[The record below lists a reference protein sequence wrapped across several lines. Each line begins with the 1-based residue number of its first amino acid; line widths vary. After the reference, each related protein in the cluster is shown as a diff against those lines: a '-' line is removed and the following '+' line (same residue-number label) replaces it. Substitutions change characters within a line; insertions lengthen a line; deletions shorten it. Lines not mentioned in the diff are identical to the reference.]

1 MNPVRSALRNRS
13 VVLVLTGF
21 AVLLGVLSLFTMPRR
36 EDPKI
41 TIRTGLVLARY
52 PGASAQQ
59 VEEQVTRKI
68 EARLFRH
75 EEVRKLK
82 TFSTSRDGAVVVNV
96 ELEEWV
102 KDPDRFWAML
112 RHDMNELRAIELPQ
126 SVQGP
131 IVNSSFGDVVAMLLS
146 VSGPHYGSAE
156 LRDYLDQ
163 IDDAIRTIPEV
174 SRINRI
180 GEQREELRVSTTNAR
195 LAGFGIT
202 PMQVARA
209 IRSRTAVVD
218 AGTIDA
224 GDAGRVPI
232 AANNLVGSEQALTQ
246 LLVASSRDGRPVHL
260 GDFATVDRRYAD
272 PDFAVHVDGQS
283 TVLLAI
289 EMQEGHN
296 IVKFG
301 DEVRQKL
308 AEVRKTLPPDLVIQP
323 VADQPQHVQRRMIE
337 FGREFLITLAAV
349 ILVTA
354 LLLPLRVAAIA
365 AVAIPITVAI
375 TTGILNAVGIELH
388 QVTFAGLVVALGIV
402 VDDAIVVVDNYV
414 EKLDRGM
421 SRLEAAWRSPTEL
434 AVPVLAA
441 TLTIVASF
449 MPLAYLPGAPGEFIR
464 AMSYTVAIALM
475 VSFAVAM
482 LLTPMLALA
491 LVKTGL
497 HQRKESD
504 PSLVARDDARGPAR
518 DDARGPARDD
528 ARGPARDDARRRRT
542 PLDVM
547 QSIYE
552 RAMGVAMPRKRLTM
566 IGAVV
571 AFASGLA
578 LMSAVPYRFFPMNER
593 DQLIVD
599 LWMPAGTRFAGT
611 DEALQRLADSVRR
624 ETGVRSVAAFTGGGA
639 PRFYYNHNPEPPT
652 PNFGELLINTASPEA
667 TEAIVHRLSK
677 HANQIVPEGWVYV
690 KPLQQGPV
698 FAAPNEVR
706 LVSDNGDLL
715 RTYGDSVARIFEKTP
730 GSAYVHTDWRDEE
743 LALGL
748 HVRSEVA
755 TRLGLADADIA
766 AQLSGAFAG
775 APISTFWEGKRD
787 LDVTFRLDGAERS
800 GVDDVGATTLISP
813 TTGAR
818 IPLRAVADAAPE
830 FRASRIVRRNGART
844 LTVRSFAAPDI
855 LPSVVLKAATPKLEA
870 LKLPAGMRMEF
881 GGEKEGSAEVQGA
894 VNVALLASLIG
905 VFLILLFQFR
915 NVRNPLV
922 IMTSIPLA
930 VVGAAL
936 GLVITGN
943 PFTYTANLG
952 LNALTGVVVRNAIIL
967 VDYANELRRGGVD
980 IETAALLAGRRRLR
994 PIFLTTMAAALG
1006 VTPMI
1011 LSRSPLWSPMASVIA
1026 VGLVVSMI
1034 FTLVL
1039 VPVLYVVVE
1048 RRHERRAARHQQA
1061 GSEIVVPSQPVRPA
1075 GVAAMSPAVT
1085 TAVLVLALS
1094 FGASPLSAQTVRLTI
1109 DDAVALAMKQGYSA
1123 TIANARLASAD
1134 AHERGAAS
1142 DLLPQLSVTG
1152 NHIRSTGRTTIVIPQ
1167 GALGNET
1174 SGSPLPANDRRFDQG
1189 AAALTY
1195 AQVSITQPVTQ
1206 LWRIRQAQ
1214 GLASAQTKSAVAERS
1229 RTDADVR
1236 FAIERLYAAVLI
1248 AQAKECAA
1256 QLTMK
1261 AAQHQSGDA
1270 EQAVASGNEVSARAL
1285 GAKASAL
1292 DAELALTT
1300 ASDSAADAESELR
1313 SALALPRGMHIELVA
1328 PDTKTQ
1334 PLSTLD
1340 VYVAKALS
1348 ASPEVAI
1355 ASATVEQAHRASALA
1370 RADFI
1375 PDIGVGVTYTML
1387 DGVSFLPR
1395 HAVGLSIQGS
1405 WTVWDWGKR
1414 SSLSR
1419 DRAMQESIATTGLAL
1434 ARDRVSVEV
1443 ERAYRFAQRAERT
1456 ADVAR
1461 AAADARRAALAI
1473 MRDRC
1478 DRGLTTSSALDA
1490 AEAELAESE
1499 ARVLAAE
1506 MQIRVARAELNRA
1519 IGQTM

>member
-13 VVLVLTGF
+13 VVIVLTAF
-21 AVLLGVLSLFTMPRR
+21 AVLLGVASLFTMPRR

-68 EARLFRH
+68 EERLFRH

-96 ELEEWV
+96 ELQESV

-112 RHDMNELRAIELPQ
+112 RHDMNELHATDLPQ
-126 SVQGP
+126 GVQGP
-131 IVNSSFGDVVAMLLS
+131 IVNSSFGDVVAMLLA
-146 VSGPHYGSAE
+146 VRGPGYGPRE
-156 LRDYLDQ
+156 LREYLDR

-195 LAGFGIT
+195 LAGFGVT
-202 PMQVARA
+202 PMQVAGA
-209 IRSRTAVVD
+209 IHARTAVVD
-218 AGTIDA
+218 AGSIDA
-224 GDAGRVPI
+224 GDASRVPI
-232 AANNLVGSEQALTQ
+232 AANNLVQSEDALSH
-246 LLVASSRDGRPVHL
+246 LLVGASRDGRPVHL
-260 GDFATVDRRYAD
+260 GDFATVERRYRD
-272 PDFAVHVDGQS
+272 PDFMVRVDGDN
-283 TVLLAI
+283 TVLLAV

-301 DEVRQKL
+301 DDVRAKL
-308 AEVRKTLPPDLVIQP
+308 AQLRTTLPQDLSIEAI
-323 VADQPQHVQRRMIE
+323 ADQPEHVQHRMIE

-349 ILVTA
+349 ILVTV

-375 TTGILNAVGIELH
+375 TIAILNAVGIELH

-414 EKLDRGM
+414 EKLDHGM
-421 SRLEAAWRSPTEL
+421 SPLEAAWRSPTEL

-464 AMSYTVAIALM
+464 AMSFTVAIALM
-475 VSFAVAM
+475 VSFAIAM
-482 LLTPMLALA
+482 LLTPLFAVT

-497 HQRKESD
+497 HV
-504 PSLVARDDARGPAR
+504 PSPTPRT
-518 DDARGPARDD
+518 
-528 ARGPARDDARRRRT
+528 RRT

-552 RAMGVAMPRKRLTM
+552 RAMSVAMPRKRLSM
-566 IGAVV
+566 IAAVV
-571 AFASGLA
+571 AFVAGLG
-578 LMSAVPYRFFPMNER
+578 LMATVPYRFFPMNER

-599 LWMPAGTRFAGT
+599 LWMPAGTRLAGT
-611 DEALQRLADSVRR
+611 DDALRRLQDAVRR
-624 ETGVRSVAAFTGGGA
+624 EPGVRSVAAFTGGGA

-667 TEAIVHRLSK
+667 TTALVHRLHAS
-677 HANQIVPEGWVYV
+677 ANQFAPEGWVYV

-698 FAAPNEVR
+698 FAAPNEIR
-706 LVSDNGDLL
+706 LVGDDAAQLQA
-715 RTYGDSVARIFEKTP
+715 YGDSVARIFENTA

-748 HVRSEVA
+748 HVRPEIA
-755 TRLGLADADIA
+755 TRLGLSDADIA
-766 AQLSGAFAG
+766 SQVAGSFAG
-775 APISTFWEGKRD
+775 APIGTFWEGKRD

-800 GVDDVGATTLISP
+800 GVDDVSAAMLVSP

-818 IPLRAVADAAPE
+818 VPLREVADVAPE
-830 FRASRIVRRNGART
+830 FRPSRIVRRNGLRT
-844 LTVRSFAAPDI
+844 LTVLSFAAPDI
-855 LPSVVLKAATPKLEA
+855 LPSVVLKAAAPKLAA
-870 LKLPAGMRMEF
+870 LNLPAGMRMEY

-894 VNVALLASLIG
+894 VNIALAASLVG

-915 NVRNPLV
+915 TVRHPLV

-967 VDYANELRRGGVD
+967 VDYANELRRGGMD

-1006 VTPMI
+1006 MTPMI

-1026 VGLVVSMI
+1026 VGLVVSMV

-1039 VPVLYVVVE
+1039 VPVLYVAVE
-1048 RRHERRAARHQQA
+1048 RREERRAARREHA
-1061 GSEIVVPSQPVRPA
+1061 TVESSSTAMIPTGI
-1075 GVAAMSPAVT
+1075 AAMTAAPTRALIVAIVGLSLGVSSHRLAAQGPA
-1085 TAVLVLALS
+1085 S
-1094 FGASPLSAQTVRLTI
+1094 VRLTI
-1109 DDAVALAMKQGYSA
+1109 DEASALALKQGYAASLARTRVTSA
-1123 TIANARLASAD
+1123 EASQ
-1134 AHERGAAS
+1134 RGAAS
-1142 DLLPQLSVTG
+1142 DLLPQLAVTG
-1152 NHIRSTGRTTIVIPQ
+1152 NHLRSSGRTTIVVPQ
-1167 GALGNET
+1167 GALGNES
-1174 SGSPLPANDRRFDQG
+1174 SGAPLPAADRRFDQG

-1195 AQVSITQPVTQ
+1195 TQVSITQPVTQ
-1206 LWRIRQAQ
+1206 LWRIRQARELAAAQ
-1214 GLASAQTKSAVAERS
+1214 TAGASADRARVEGDAKLAV
-1229 RTDADVR
+1229 
-1236 FAIERLYAAVLI
+1236 ERLYALVLI
-1248 AQAKECAA
+1248 TRARERAAEAAVAALQRDSVDARQAVTAGIDLPARQLGASASLLEA
-1256 QLTMK
+1256 QL
-1261 AAQHQSGDA
+1261 
-1270 EQAVASGNEVSARAL
+1270 ARA
-1285 GAKASAL
+1285 AAA
-1292 DAELALTT
+1292 
-1300 ASDSAADAESELR
+1300 DSASDAESELR
-1313 SALALPRGMHIELVA
+1313 SALALPVGTRLELVA
-1328 PDTKTQ
+1328 PDVQ
-1334 PLSTLD
+1334 IAPLSTLD
-1340 VYVAKALS
+1340 DYVAEALA
-1348 ASPEVAI
+1348 ASPDVA
-1355 ASATVEQAHRASALA
+1355 AARAAVEQSQRAIGLA

-1375 PDIGVGVTYTML
+1375 PDIGVGVTYTSV

-1395 HAVGLSIQGS
+1395 HAVGLAVQGS
-1405 WTVWDWGKR
+1405 WTVLDWGKR
-1414 SSLSR
+1414 SSQVSARLAQH
-1419 DRAMQESIATTGLAL
+1419 DAAVIALAQ
-1434 ARDRVSVEV
+1434 ARDRVAVEV
-1443 ERAYRFAQRAERT
+1443 ERAYRA
-1456 ADVAR
+1456 VV
-1461 AAADARRAALAI
+1461 RAALAVQAA
-1473 MRDRC
+1473 RAGVDARCAALSVAQDRSG
-1478 DRGLTTSSALDA
+1478 RGLTGAGTLAT
-1490 AEAELAESE
+1490 AEAALAEQQ
-1499 ARVLAAE
+1499 ARALAAE
-1506 MQIRVARAELNRA
+1506 LQVRIAQASLTRARGR
-1519 IGQTM
+1519 

>member
-1 MNPVRSALRNRS
+1 MNPIRSALRNRS

-21 AVLLGVLSLFTMPRR
+21 AVLLGVASLFTMPRR

-59 VEEQVTRKI
+59 VEDQVTSKI

-75 EEVRKLK
+75 QEVRKLK

-112 RHDMNELRAIELPQ
+112 RHDMNELRATELPQ
-126 SVQGP
+126 TVQGP
-131 IVNSSFGDVVAMLLS
+131 IVNSNFGDVVAMLLA
-146 VSGPHYGSAE
+146 VRGPHYGPRE
-156 LRDYLDQ
+156 LREYLDR

-174 SRINRI
+174 SRINRL

-202 PMQVARA
+202 PMQVAGA

-224 GDAGRVPI
+224 GNSGRVPI
-232 AANNLVGSEQALTQ
+232 AANNLLSSEDALSR
-246 LLVASSRDGRPVHL
+246 LLVGSSRDGRPVYL
-260 GDFATVDRRYAD
+260 ADFATVERRYTD
-272 PDFAVHVDGQS
+272 PQFVVRVDGES
-283 TVLLAI
+283 TVLLAV

-301 DEVRQKL
+301 DEVRAKL
-308 AEVRKTLPPDLVIQP
+308 AELRATLPPDLVIQP
-323 VADQPQHVQRRMIE
+323 IADQPEHVQHRMIE

-349 ILVTA
+349 ILVTV

-375 TTGILNAVGIELH
+375 TAAILNAVGIELH

-414 EKLDRGM
+414 EKLDHGM

-464 AMSYTVAIALM
+464 AMSYTVAIALL
-475 VSFAVAM
+475 VSFAIAM
-482 LLTPMLALA
+482 LLTPMLAA
-491 LVKTGL
+491 TLVKTGL
-497 HQRKESD
+497 HS
-504 PSLVARDDARGPAR
+504 ADASSTKRT
-518 DDARGPARDD
+518 
-528 ARGPARDDARRRRT
+528 RRT

-547 QSIYE
+547 QSVYE
-552 RAMGVAMPRKRLTM
+552 RVMGVAMPRKRLTM

-571 AFASGLA
+571 AFVAGLA
-578 LMSAVPYRFFPMNER
+578 LMSAVAYRFFPMNER

-599 LWMPAGTRFAGT
+599 LWMPAGTRLDGT
-611 DEALQRLADSVRR
+611 DDVLRRLENAVRK
-624 ETGVRSVAAFTGGGA
+624 ESGVRSVAAFAGGGA

-667 TEAIVHRLSK
+667 TTELVRRLTAK
-677 HANQIVPEGWVYV
+677 ADQIVPEGWVYV

-698 FAAPNEVR
+698 FAAPNEIR
-706 LVSDNGDLL
+706 LVGDDAQLL
-715 RTYGDSVARIFEKTP
+715 RTYGDSVARIFEHTP

-748 HVRSEVA
+748 HVRPEVA
-755 TRLGLADADIA
+755 TRLGLSDADIA
-766 AQLSGAFAG
+766 TQLSGAFAG

-800 GVDDVGATTLISP
+800 GVDDVAGTTLVSP

-818 IPLRAVADAAPE
+818 VPLREVANVAPE
-830 FRASRIVRRNGART
+830 FRASRIVRRNGVRT
-844 LTVRSFAAPDI
+844 LTVRSFAAQDI
-855 LPSVVLKAATPKLEA
+855 LPSVVLKAATPKLAA

-894 VNVALLASLIG
+894 VNIALLASLVG

-915 NVRNPLV
+915 NVRHPLV

-930 VVGAAL
+930 VVGAAI
-936 GLVITGN
+936 GLVITAN

-967 VDYANELRRGGVD
+967 VDYANDLRRGGVD

-1048 RRHERRAARHQQA
+1048 RRQERRATRRERHELDA
-1061 GSEIVVPSQPVRPA
+1061 DVSLPISPKVPSTI
-1075 GVAAMSPAVT
+1075 AAMSPALGI
-1085 TAVLVLALS
+1085 AILAL
-1094 FGASPLSAQTVRLTI
+1094 ALAIPARRADAQRDSSHVRLTI
-1109 DDAVALAMKQGYSA
+1109 DDAVARAMKNGYA
-1123 TIANARLASAD
+1123 TTLANARLASAQ
-1134 AHERGAAS
+1134 AHERGAAA
-1142 DLLPQLSVTG
+1142 DLLPQVSVSG
-1152 NHIRSTGRTTIVIPQ
+1152 NHVRSTGRTTIVVPQ
-1167 GALGNET
+1167 GALGNES
-1174 SGSPLPANDRRFDQG
+1174 SGAPLPAVDRRFDQG
-1189 AAALTY
+1189 SAALTY
-1195 AQVSITQPVTQ
+1195 TQLSVTQPVTQ

-1214 GLASAQTKSAVAERS
+1214 RLASAQRMTAAAERA
-1229 RTDADVR
+1229 RVDADVR
-1236 FAIERLYAAVLI
+1236 LAIERLYASVLI
-1248 AQAKECAA
+1248 ARTRERAA
-1256 QLTMK
+1256 ELAMVASRRQNVDM
-1261 AAQHQSGDA
+1261 Q
-1270 EQAVASGNEVSARAL
+1270 QAVASGIEVSARGL
-1285 GAKASAL
+1285 GATAAAL
-1292 DAELALTT
+1292 DAELALSAAT
-1300 ASDSAADAESELR
+1300 DSAADAESELR
-1313 SALALPRGMHIELVA
+1313 SALALPPATQLELVVPEA
-1328 PDTKTQ
+1328 QRET
-1334 PLSTLD
+1334 LSSLD
-1340 VYVAKALS
+1340 VYVAKALA
-1348 ASPEVAI
+1348 ASPEVA
-1355 ASATVEQAHRASALA
+1355 AARAGVEQAHHASALA
-1370 RADFI
+1370 RADYI
-1375 PDIGVGVTYTML
+1375 PDVGVGVTYTML

-1405 WTVWDWGKR
+1405 WTVLDWGKR
-1414 SSLSR
+1414 GSLSR
-1419 DRAMQESIATTGLAL
+1419 ERAAQADAAAIGLAQ
-1434 ARDRVSVEV
+1434 ARDRVVVEV
-1443 ERAYRFAQRAERT
+1443 ERAYRAVVRAERG
-1456 ADVAR
+1456 AEVAR
-1461 AAADARRAALAI
+1461 AALDARRALVKLT
-1473 MRDRC
+1473 RDRNT
-1478 DRGLTTSSALDA
+1478 RGLAAATALSAD
-1490 AEAELAESE
+1490 EAELGQSE
-1499 ARVLAAE
+1499 VQALAAE
-1506 MQIRVARAELNRA
+1506 LQIRLARAGLTRVT
-1519 IGQTM
+1519 GGYQ

>member
-1 MNPVRSALRNRS
+1 MNPIRSALKNRS

-21 AVLLGVLSLFTMPRR
+21 AVLLGIGALFTMPRR

-68 EARLFRH
+68 EERLFRH
-75 EEVRKLK
+75 QEVRKLK
-82 TFSTSRDGAVVVNV
+82 TFSTSRDGVAVVNV

-112 RHDMNELRAIELPQ
+112 RHDMNELHATALPQ
-126 SVQGP
+126 AVQGP
-131 IVNSSFGDVVAMLLS
+131 IVNSNFGDVVAMLLA
-146 VSGPHYGSAE
+146 VRGPHYGPRE

-202 PMQVARA
+202 PLQVAGA
-209 IRSRTAVVD
+209 IRSRTALVD

-232 AANNLVGSEQALTQ
+232 AANNLLSSEDALSR
-246 LLVASSRDGRPVHL
+246 LLVGASRDGRPVRV

-272 PDFAVHVDGQS
+272 PDFVARVDGEN

-301 DEVRQKL
+301 DKVREKL
-308 AEVRKTLPPDLVIQP
+308 AQLRATLPPDLVIQP
-323 VADQPQHVQRRMIE
+323 IADQPEHVQHRMIE

-349 ILVTA
+349 ILVTM

-375 TTGILNAVGIELH
+375 TVAILNAVGIELH

-414 EKLDRGM
+414 EKLDHGM

-449 MPLAYLPGAPGEFIR
+449 LPLAYLPGAPGEFIR
-464 AMSYTVAIALM
+464 AMSFTVAIALM

-482 LLTPMLALA
+482 LLTPLLALT

-497 HQRKESD
+497 HM
-504 PSLVARDDARGPAR
+504 PA
-518 DDARGPARDD
+518 AAVGAP
-528 ARGPARDDARRRRT
+528 RRRS
-542 PLDVM
+542 PLDLM
-547 QSIYE
+547 QSAYE
-552 RAMGVAMPRKRLTM
+552 RVMNMAMPRKRLTM
-566 IGAVV
+566 IGAVGAFV
-571 AFASGLA
+571 AGLA

-599 LWMPAGTRFAGT
+599 LWMPAGTRIAGT
-611 DEALQRLADSVRR
+611 DEALRRVESAIRR
-624 ETGVRSVAAFTGGGA
+624 EPGVRSVAAFVGGGA

-652 PNFGELLINTASPEA
+652 PNFGELLINTTSAEA
-667 TEAIVHRLSK
+667 TTELVHRLYGRIDK
-677 HANQIVPEGWVYV
+677 VAPEGWVYV

-698 FAAPNEVR
+698 FAAPNEIR
-706 LVSDNGDLL
+706 LVGDDAKLL
-715 RTYGDSVARIFEKTP
+715 RTYGDSVARIFERTP

-748 HVRSEVA
+748 HVRAEAA
-755 TRLGLADADIA
+755 TRLGFTDADVA
-766 AQLSGAFAG
+766 TQLAGAFAG

-787 LDVTFRLDGAERS
+787 LDVTFRLDDAERS
-800 GVDDVGATTLISP
+800 GMDDVAATTLVSP

-818 IPLRAVADAAPE
+818 IPLREVADVAPE
-830 FRASRIVRRNGART
+830 FRPSRIVRRDGVRT

-855 LPSVVLKAATPKLEA
+855 LPSVVLKAAAPKLAA
-870 LKLPAGMRMEF
+870 LKLPPGMRLEF

-894 VNVALLASLIG
+894 VNIALLASLVG

-915 NVRNPLV
+915 TVRHPLV

-936 GLVITGN
+936 GLVITAN

-967 VDYANELRRGGVD
+967 VDYANELRRNGVD

-1048 RRHERRAARHQQA
+1048 RRQEQREARRAARRQHDELDAVMLPGATQR
-1061 GSEIVVPSQPVRPA
+1061 PS
-1075 GVAAMSPAVT
+1075 GIAAMVPAAG
-1085 TAVLVLALS
+1085 TALVLAA
-1094 FGASPLSAQTVRLTI
+1094 FGLAMTIPPRVATAQATSATATTTPSVRLTV
-1109 DDAVALAMKQGYSA
+1109 DDAVALALKQGYA
-1123 TIANARLASAD
+1123 TRLANARVASAES
-1134 AHERGAAS
+1134 HERGATA
-1142 DLLPQLSVTG
+1142 DLLPQLSAAG
-1152 NHIRSTGRTTIVIPQ
+1152 NHLRTTGRTTIVVPH
-1167 GALGNET
+1167 GALGNES
-1174 SGSPLPANDRRFDQG
+1174 SGAPLPSTDRRFDQG
-1189 AAALTY
+1189 GAALTY
-1195 AQVSITQPVTQ
+1195 TQLSLTQPVTQ
-1206 LWRIRQAQ
+1206 LWRIRQARQ
-1214 GLASAQTKSAVAERS
+1214 LASAQTMGALAELN
-1229 RTDADVR
+1229 RTESDVR
-1236 FAIERLYAAVLI
+1236 LAIERLYASALI
-1248 AQAKECAA
+1248 ARAREHASEIAVRAA
-1256 QLTMK
+1256 RQ
-1261 AAQHQSGDA
+1261 QSVDV
-1270 EQAVASGNEVSARAL
+1270 EQAVAAGINLSAQRL
-1285 GAKASAL
+1285 GAQASNL
-1292 DAELALTT
+1292 DAEYSRMA
-1300 ASDSAADAESELR
+1300 AADSASDAESELR
-1313 SALALPRGMHIELVA
+1313 SALALPPGTRLELVVPEA
-1328 PDTKTQ
+1328 
-1334 PLSTLD
+1334 SNEAVSALD
-1340 VYVAKALS
+1340 VYVAKAL
-1348 ASPEVAI
+1348 ASSPDVAA
-1355 ASATVEQAHRASALA
+1355 ASAALEQAKHASALA
-1370 RADFI
+1370 HADYI
-1375 PDIGVGVTYTML
+1375 PDLGVGVTFTML
-1387 DGVSFLPR
+1387 NGVSFLPQ

-1405 WTVWDWGKR
+1405 WTLLDWGKR
-1414 SSLSR
+1414 GALAHER
-1419 DRAMQESIATTGLAL
+1419 GAQEEAASTGLAL
-1434 ARDRVSVEV
+1434 ARDRVALDV
-1443 ERAYRFAQRAERT
+1443 ERSYRSVVRAERG
-1456 ADVAR
+1456 AEVAR
-1461 AAADARRAALAI
+1461 AALEAHRAEYKVAQ
-1473 MRDRC
+1473 DRSA
-1478 DRGLTTSSALDA
+1478 RGLTGAAALVA
-1490 AEAELAESE
+1490 AESDIAESE
-1499 ARVLAAE
+1499 ARALAAE
-1506 MQIRVARAELNRA
+1506 LQVRVARAELRRA
-1519 IGQTM
+1519 VGG

>member
-126 SVQGP
+126 GVQGP
-131 IVNSSFGDVVAMLLS
+131 IVNSSFGDVVAMLLA
-146 VSGPHYGSAE
+146 VSGPHYGPRE
-156 LRDYLDQ
+156 LREYLDQ

-202 PMQVARA
+202 PLQVAGA
-209 IRSRTAVVD
+209 IRSRTSVVD

-224 GDAGRVPI
+224 GEAARVPI
-232 AANNLVGSEQALTQ
+232 AANNLLASEQALSG
-246 LLVASSRDGRPVHL
+246 LLVGSSRDGRPVHL

-272 PDFAVHVDGQS
+272 PDFAVRVNGES

-301 DEVRQKL
+301 DKVREKL
-308 AEVRKTLPPDLVIQP
+308 AGLRATLPPDLVIQP
-323 VADQPQHVQRRMIE
+323 IADQPEHVQRRMIE

-349 ILVTA
+349 ILVTV

-414 EKLDRGM
+414 EKLDHGM

-497 HQRKESD
+497 H
-504 PSLVARDDARGPAR
+504 VADAKSHKPA
-518 DDARGPARDD
+518 
-528 ARGPARDDARRRRT
+528 RRT

-547 QSIYE
+547 QAAYE
-552 RAMGVAMPRKRLTM
+552 RVMGAAMPRKRITM
-566 IGAVV
+566 IGAVG
-571 AFASGLA
+571 AFAAGLA

-599 LWMPAGTRFAGT
+599 LWMPSGTRFAGT
-611 DEALQRLADSVRR
+611 DEALKKLADSLRH
-624 ETGVRSVAAFTGGGA
+624 EAGVRTVAAFTGGGA

-652 PNFGELLINTASPEA
+652 PNFGELLINTESPEA
-667 TEAIVHRLSK
+667 TEVLVHKLSA

-706 LVSDNGDLL
+706 LISDDADLL

-748 HVRSEVA
+748 HVRPEVA

-766 AQLSGAFAG
+766 SQLAAGFAG
-775 APISTFWEGKRD
+775 APIATFWEGKRD

-800 GVDDVGATTLISP
+800 GADDVGATTLISP

-818 IPLRAVADAAPE
+818 IPLREVADVAPE
-830 FRASRIVRRNGART
+830 FRASRIVRRNGTRT

-855 LPSVVLKAATPKLEA
+855 LPSVVLKAATPKLAA

-967 VDYANELRRGGVD
+967 VDYANELRRGGID

-1048 RRHERRAARHQQA
+1048 RRHERRAARRAHEEEA
-1061 GSEIVVPSQPVRPA
+1061 VLPMPAKHPA
-1075 GVAAMSPAVT
+1075 GIAAMTAAVGAVVMLAISIAPNRGTAQTASPGDRSYLQAS
-1085 TAVLVLALS
+1085 LALRS
-1094 FGASPLSAQTVRLTI
+1094 QQDDTRIRLTL
-1109 DDAVALAMKQGYSA
+1109 DDAVALAMKQGYASKL
-1123 TIANARLASAD
+1123 ANARVAAAD
-1134 AHERGAAS
+1134 AHERGATT
-1142 DLLPQLSVTG
+1142 DLLPQLAVTG
-1152 NHIRSTGRTTIVIPQ
+1152 DHLRSSGRTTIVIPQ
-1167 GALGNET
+1167 GALGNES
-1174 SGSPLPANDRRFDQG
+1174 SGMPLPSTDRRFDQG

-1195 AQVSITQPVTQ
+1195 SQLSLTQPVTQ

-1214 GLASAQTKSAVAERS
+1214 GLAAAQTRSAAAERS
-1229 RTDADVR
+1229 RTEADVR
-1236 FAIERLYAAVLI
+1236 LAVERLYASVLI
-1248 AQAKECAA
+1248 AQAKEHAA
-1256 QLTMK
+1256 ELAVK
-1261 AAQHQSGDA
+1261 AARHQSNDA
-1270 EQAVASGNEVSARAL
+1270 ERAVASGNGVSANAL

-1292 DAELALTT
+1292 DAELAWT
-1300 ASDSAADAESELR
+1300 SAADAETELR
-1313 SALALPRGMHIELVA
+1313 SALALEPGTHLELVA
-1328 PDTKTQ
+1328 PETKRDS
-1334 PLSTLD
+1334 LLALD
-1340 VYVAKALS
+1340 DYLTKAF
-1348 ASPEVAI
+1348 AGSPEVAV
-1355 ASATVEQAHRASALA
+1355 ASAALEQAHRASNLA

-1375 PDIGVGVTYTML
+1375 PDIGVGVTYTRL
-1387 DGVSFLPR
+1387 NGVSFLPR
-1395 HAVGLSIQGS
+1395 QAVGFSVQGS

-1414 SSLSR
+1414 SSVSR
-1419 DRAMQESIATTGLAL
+1419 ERAAQESAATTALAL
-1434 ARDRVSVEV
+1434 ARDRVSVDV
-1443 ERAYRFAQRAERT
+1443 EKAYRFVQRAERS
-1456 ADVAR
+1456 AGVAR
-1461 AAADARRAALAI
+1461 AAADARRAALSVL
-1473 MRDRC
+1473 RDRC
-1478 DRGLTTSSALDA
+1478 DHGLATTSSVET
-1490 AEAELAESE
+1490 AEADLAQSE
-1499 ARVLAAE
+1499 TRVLAAE
-1506 MQIRVARAELNRA
+1506 LQIRVARAELTRA
-1519 IGQTM
+1519 TGATVLATPRE